1 MRFSKMHGAGND
13 YVFVDGREVEGRGG
27 AATDWA
33 ALAAR
38 VSDRHFGVGSDGL
51 IVAVASDVAD
61 VRMRMWNADG
71 SESEMCGN
79 GIRCFAKFVLERDAP
94 PGAAREALRVETGA
108 GVLTVEPSWD
118 DAGRVAY
125 AKVDMGEPTLR
136 ASDVP
141 VDAAQLGAS
150 DYARLDRGLL
160 SALGVGAEDVVFD
173 AAVTGAGERFAVTAV
188 GTGNPHAVAFIEAP
202 VAEVALERIGPAIE
216 HHAAFPNR
224 VNFHVANLKGRGRI
238 AMRPW
243 ERGAGLTLACAT
255 GAAATVVAARLHGFV
270 DDRVAVELP
279 GGEVVVTWEGR
290 GSMLMEGA
298 VQEVF
303 TGELAE

>member
-13 YVFVDGREVEGRGG
+13 YVFIDGRGVEER
-27 AATDWA
+27 DWA
-33 ALAAR
+33 SLAAR

-79 GIRCFAKFVLERDAP
+79 GIRCFAKFVLERDAAP
-94 PGAAREALRVETGA
+94 AASGALRVETGA
-108 GVLTVEPSWD
+108 GVLTVEPGWD

-141 VDAAQLGAS
+141 VNAAQLGAS
-150 DYARLDRGLL
+150 DYARLDRALL
-160 SALGVGAEDVVFD
+160 DALGLRAEETVFD
-173 AAVTGAGERFAVTAV
+173 AAVTGAGEQFEVTAV
-188 GTGNPHAVAFIEAP
+188 ATGNPHAVAFIEAP
-202 VAEVALERIGPAIE
+202 VAEVALDRIGPAIE
-216 HHAAFPNR
+216 HHPAFPNR

-270 DDRVAVELP
+270 DDLVAVELP
-279 GGEVVVTWEGR
+279 GGEVRVTWEGR

>member
-13 YVFVDGREVEGRGG
+13 YVFIDGRGIEEP
-27 AATDWA
+27 DWPSV
-33 ALAAR
+33 AAR

-51 IVAVASDVAD
+51 IVAVPSAVAD
-61 VRMRMWNADG
+61 IRMRMWNADG

-79 GIRCFAKFVLERDAP
+79 GIRCFAKFVLER
-94 PGAAREALRVETGA
+94 GAAPSASGALRVETGA

-118 DAGRVAY
+118 DRGRVVY

-136 ASDVP
+136 AADVP
-141 VDAAQLGAS
+141 ADSARLGPS
-150 DYARLDRGLL
+150 DYTRLDRALL
-160 SALGVGAEDVVFD
+160 AALGVDAEETLFD
-173 AAVTGAGERFAVTAV
+173 AAVTGAGERFDITAV
-188 GTGNPHAVAFIEAP
+188 ATGNPHAVAFIDAP
-202 VAEVALERIGPAIE
+202 VAQVALDRVGPAVE
-216 HHAAFPNR
+216 HHPAFPNR

-270 DDRVAVELP
+270 DDRVTVELP
-279 GGEVVVTWEGR
+279 GGEVAVTWRGR
-290 GSMLMEGA
+290 GPMLMEGP